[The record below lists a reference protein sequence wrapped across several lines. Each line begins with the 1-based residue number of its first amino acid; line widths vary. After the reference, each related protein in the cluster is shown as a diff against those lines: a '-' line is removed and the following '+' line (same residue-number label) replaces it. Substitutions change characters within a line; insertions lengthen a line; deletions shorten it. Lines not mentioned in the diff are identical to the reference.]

1 MAAAVIL
8 TAAAAGQ
15 SGTAQSGA
23 GQSGVGQSGAAQ
35 SSAGRAES
43 RQAGVVP
50 GAVLPAEIQI
60 AGALAAAP
68 EDRRQNATVLGF
80 EPSGRLVELRRGTNE
95 LVCVADTP
103 GDETFRVAC
112 YHQSLEP
119 YMRRGRELAA
129 EGITGAEN
137 LERRHAE
144 ADEGRLEM
152 PSAPASLYNLGGDL
166 SIFDP
171 ATGAVDGGHWVWS
184 IYTPWADEVSTGL
197 PTTPQTGG
205 APWIMRP
212 GTASS
217 HIMIV
222 QPRPPAPAS
231 DSPEGDASEGG
242 GPEPAGADPDP
253 GG

>member
-1 MAAAVIL
+1 VRVAALVVAAASG
-8 TAAAAGQ
+8 AG
-15 SGTAQSGA
+15 SGA
-23 GQSGVGQSGAAQ
+23 GQSTAGQSGAIP
-35 SSAGRAES
+35 
-43 RQAGVVP
+43 P

-68 EDRRQNATVLGF
+68 EDRRQQATVLGF
-80 EPSGRLVELRRGTNE
+80 DPSARLVELRRGTNE
-95 LVCVADTP
+95 LVCVADAP
-103 GDETFRVAC
+103 GDESFRVAC
-112 YHQSLEP
+112 YHESLEP

-166 SIFDP
+166 EIFDP
-171 ATGAVDGGHWVWS
+171 ATGAVDGGYWVWS
-184 IYTPWADEVSTGL
+184 IYTPWADEASTGL
-197 PTTPQTGG
+197 PTTPQTAG

-222 QPRPPAPAS
+222 QPRPPAPAGES
-231 DSPEGDASEGG
+231 SAGDAAGGDDREPPEADSGEAEPEEGG
-242 GPEPAGADPDP
+242 
-253 GG
+253 